1 MKSDR
6 ALRVLFLIQHPDLPS
21 SRVRVMDLL
30 PELRSLGIDAT
41 CEPFPRGWPARHTL
55 PVWRRCRAADV
66 VVLQKK
72 LPTRFA
78 SAWLRRASRRLV
90 YDFDDAVY
98 YRHESS
104 GSLDH
109 PTSRRRFVSL
119 LRRVD
124 LAIAG
129 NRFLAEAAA
138 PLSRRVEVLP
148 SAVETREAPQRRHG
162 PASPL
167 VIGWIGGRINLGQ
180 AALLAPV
187 LRTLAAEFPLEYRII
202 SAERLELA
210 GVPTTFVPWTLAG
223 QAAEVARFDI
233 GVMPLPEG
241 GHAAG
246 KCGFKAIQYM
256 SAGVPPV
263 VSRVGIN
270 CEIVRDGVD
279 GIVAADLDGFADA
292 LRRLAADPAL
302 RARLGASARARAEQ
316 HYSIHVT
323 AARLARLLRE
333 VAA

>member
-1 MKSDR
+1 MKTAS
-6 ALRVLFLIQHPDLPS
+6 APRVLFLMQHPDLPS
-21 SRVRVMDLL
+21 SRVRVLDLL
-30 PELRSLGIDAT
+30 PELRRLGIEA
-41 CEPFPRGWPARHTL
+41 EAELFPRGWPARNTL
-55 PVWRRCRAADV
+55 AFWQRCRTAGV

-78 SAWLRRASRRLV
+78 SGCLRRACRRLI

-129 NRFLAEAAA
+129 NRLLAEAAA
-138 PLSRRVEVLP
+138 PLSRRVAVLP
-148 SAVETREAPQRRHG
+148 SAVETRGAPQRLHG

-187 LRTLAAEFPLEYRII
+187 LRSLAAEFPLEYRIV
-202 SAERLELA
+202 SAERLDLP
-210 GVPTTFVPWTLAG
+210 GVPTTFMPWSLAS
-223 QAAEVARFDI
+223 QAAEVARFDV

-263 VSRVGIN
+263 VSRVGVN

-279 GIVAADLDGFADA
+279 GIVASDLDGFANA

-323 AARLARLLRE
+323 AARLAELLRE
-333 VAA
+333 VDA